1 MLVALAA
8 RLLPMKLAI
17 VGVGK
22 LGLSLLE
29 GILNKGVLAAPEIGL
44 LDANAARVETLAAR
58 FGVQR
63 LEGHDLADAPHVLIS
78 VQPRTLAEI
87 GGWLAAP
94 LPDGSGRGYIS
105 TLAGVST
112 ETLSRRLGTRRV
124 VRVMP
129 NLAATIGQA
138 QTAITAPP
146 EAHAAG
152 DVEFANL
159 LFGSV
164 GQVYEL
170 SEHLLHAF
178 TGMSASGPAY
188 VAVVAEALADGGVR
202 MGLPRALAQELAA
215 RLLVSSGE
223 LLLGRAHPGMLKDE
237 VASPG
242 GTTIAG
248 IEALERSGVRG
259 GLIAAVVAATQRSM
273 ELGQDQE

>member
-1 MLVALAA
+1 
-8 RLLPMKLAI
+8 MKLAI

-29 GILNKGVLAAPEIGL
+29 GILRRGVLQPQEIGL
-44 LDANAARVETLAAR
+44 LDANTERTEALSER
-58 FGVQR
+58 FGVQVLDER
-63 LEGHDLADAPHVLIS
+63 QLGNAPHVLLS
-78 VQPRTLAEI
+78 VQPRILPDISE
-87 GGWLAAP
+87 WLSAP
-94 LPDGSGRGYIS
+94 LPGGEGRGYIS

-112 ETLSRRLGTRRV
+112 ETLSRRLHTRRV

-138 QTAITAPP
+138 QTAMTAPP
-146 EAHAAG
+146 EAHTAG
-152 DVEFANL
+152 DVAFAHE
-159 LFGSV
+159 LFGAV

-170 SEHLLHAF
+170 SEHLMHVF

-188 VAVVAEALADGGVR
+188 LAVVAESLADGGVR

-215 RLLVSSGE
+215 RLLSASGD
-223 LLLGRAHPGMLKDE
+223 LLLSRAHPGMLKDE

-248 IEALERSGVRG
+248 IEALEKAGVRG
-259 GLIAAVVAATQRSM
+259 GLISAVVAATQRSM
-273 ELGQDQE
+273 ELGKDQE